1 MKQISQNYKTGA
13 IKLEEVMQPAL
24 KSGGVLVQTLFSV
37 ISAGTEGMKVREGK
51 MNYLQKAKARP
62 DQVKKVIES
71 VRQQGLVATYNKVM
85 NKLDSL
91 TPLGYSLSGRVI
103 DVGRGAEE
111 FSVGQLVACAGAGY
125 ANHSE
130 VNFIP
135 KHLVVPIP
143 ESVRPEHA
151 AFATLGAIAMQ
162 GYRQAK
168 MQLGESACVIGLG
181 LIGQILVQILKAAGI
196 QVMGV
201 DISEERCGLAQDCGA
216 LFAGTADDPTLMEHI
231 KRETQGAGAD
241 CIFITA
247 GGKSNQPVE
256 MAVAMARDRA
266 RVVDVGITRLDLPW
280 KDYYEKE
287 LEVVFSRSYGPGR
300 YDPNYEER
308 GIDYPIG
315 YVRWTERRNMQAFL
329 DLLAARKIDLT
340 PIVSAIFPFDEAEKV
355 YRDMAAGKHEG
366 LGILFQYPDGPLE
379 KQNRLVLKPAR
390 LPGKA
395 RDNVRLG
402 VIGAGNY
409 ASSMLLPHLVN
420 IKNVELLEVATA
432 TSLSAKNAARKFGFK
447 RISSHYQ
454 GMLQADDIDAVV
466 IATRH
471 KAHAVMTAEALAA
484 GKAVFV
490 EKPLAIDLE
499 GLENVRRV
507 IEETG
512 NDRLQVGFNRR
523 FSPAVTS
530 VKKLLGPNKAP
541 MVMTYR
547 VHAGPMESGSWYLDP
562 EQGSRFIG
570 EAGHFLDVFAFLTE
584 SQPVSVTAKSLRPQ
598 NPTQEDLENLAV
610 VVQYSDGSIGNL
622 LYLTQGGIKVPKEFL
637 EVFAS
642 GRTIQ
647 MHNFEYLQV
656 FEGTAARKIK
666 MGVLNKGQ
674 KEEMQAFVRAVQTG
688 GPMPISI
695 QSLFDTTLL
704 TLSAWD
710 SAANQ

>member
-1 MKQISQNYKTGA
+1 
-13 IKLEEVMQPAL
+13 
-24 KSGGVLVQTLFSV
+24 
-37 ISAGTEGMKVREGK
+37 MKVREGK
-51 MNYLQKAKARP
+51 MNYLQKARARP
-62 DQVKKVIES
+62 DQVKKVIQS

-111 FSVGQLVACAGAGY
+111 FSVGQLVACAGGVY

-130 VNFIP
+130 ANFIP
-135 KHLVVPIP
+135 KNLVVPIP
-143 ESVRPEHA
+143 ASVRPEHA

-168 MQLGESACVIGLG
+168 MQLRESACVVGLG
-181 LIGQILVQILKAAGI
+181 LIGQILVQILNAAGI
-196 QVMGV
+196 RVMGV
-201 DISEERCGLAQDCGA
+201 DISEERCGLARDSGA
-216 LFAGTADDPTLMEHI
+216 LFAVTADDPTLMEHI

-366 LGILFQYPDGPLE
+366 LGILFQYPADPLE

-390 LPGKA
+390 LPVKA

-447 RISSHYQ
+447 RISSDYQ
-454 GMLQADDIDAVV
+454 GMLHADDIDAVV

-471 KAHAVMTAEALAA
+471 KAHAVMTAEALAT

-499 GLENVRRV
+499 GLENLRRV
-507 IEETG
+507 IEEIG

-523 FSPAVTS
+523 FSPAVAS

-547 VHAGPMESGSWYLDP
+547 VHAGPMGSGSWYLDP
-562 EQGSRFIG
+562 EQGSRFVG
-570 EAGHFLDVFAFLTE
+570 EAGHFLDVFAYLTE
-584 SQPVSVTAKSLRPQ
+584 SRPVSVSAKALRPG
-598 NPTQEDLENLAV
+598 NPTQDDLENLAV
-610 VVQYSDGSIGNL
+610 VIQYQDGSVGNL
-622 LYLTQGGIKVPKEFL
+622 LYLTQGGAKVPKEFL
-637 EVFAS
+637 EVFAA
-642 GRTIQ
+642 GRTVQ
-647 MHNFEYLQV
+647 MHNFEYLMV
-656 FEGTAARKIK
+656 FEGVSNKK
-666 MGVLNKGQ
+666 VKLGGLDKGQ
-674 KEEMQAFVRAVQTG
+674 KAEMHAFVEAVRTG
-688 GPMPISI
+688 GPMPIAA
-695 QSLFDTTLL
+695 QELFDTTVL
-704 TLSAWD
+704 TISAWE
-710 SAANQ
+710 AAASGNAVEL